1 MKLNKVLPKFKG
13 LYFFLKRM
21 KYKWMG
27 WKFDQPADRIIQT
40 ASTTFFDRHPDLFK
54 AVSELAIS
62 NPELSILSFGSS
74 TGEECQ
80 SLRKYFPNA
89 HIVGA
94 EINADSRKKA
104 IANNADERIQFIDSV
119 PSKINENGPFDVVF
133 ALSVLCKNP
142 EAEYAEDLSSIY
154 PFATYDRM
162 VNELHGYLKVGGWLV
177 IRSANY
183 RFKDTTIYNNY
194 QLCSPAGMREPI
206 EFPKFNASGK
216 KLKGFLESEEIFQKI
231 K

>member
-40 ASTTFFDRHPDLFK
+40 ASTTFFDRHPDLFR
-54 AVSELAIS
+54 AVSKLAIS
-62 NPELSILSFGSS
+62 NSDLSILSFGSS

-80 SLRKYFPNA
+80 TLRKYFPNA

-104 IANNADERIQFIDSV
+104 ISNNQDEKILFIDSI
-119 PSKINENGPFDVVF
+119 PTLIQEKGPFDVVF

-142 EAEYAEDLSSIY
+142 EAEYANDLSSIY
-154 PFATYDRM
+154 PFATYEGFI
-162 VNELHGYLKVGGWLV
+162 NELDEYLKVGGWLV

-183 RFKDTTIYNNY
+183 RFKDTAIYNNY
-194 QLCSPAGMREPI
+194 QLCSPEGMREPM
-206 EFPKFNASGK
+206 EFPKFDASGM